1 MTPPQPATCIALGS
15 KPRIA
20 LFGGSFDPPHRGHL
34 AIARAAADTFS
45 LTQVLFTPTARQPLK
60 PTGAHAPYPDR
71 LAMVTLACA
80 EANAHLQAP
89 RFTASTLDAPRPD
102 GRPNYTV
109 DTLTTLQ
116 QQNPEAEL
124 FAIAGADSFLDL
136 PRWHQRPSA
145 LPPRPVDRRQPP
157 PLPPQ
162 RTHHPQPHPSP
173 TRPHPPPRDGPQS
186 NLGHSPPLP
195 PRGQRPL
202 HERASLIRRYL
213 HRRAQSLSLTQ
224 TAKPSTGHGLTTER
238 SIRVPASPNSETPS
252 PQAAFAPEPSSPPPG
267 SAPAAPPPHPNTLAP
282 STPPD
287 RNPPEPQTPPAIYPC

>member
-136 PRWHQRPSA
+136 PRWHQAPQLFHLAQWIVVSRPHFPLNA
-145 LPPRPVDRRQPP
+145 LTTLNLTPAQRA
-157 PLPPQ
+157 
-162 RTHHPQPHPSP
+162 RTHLLETVHNPIS
-173 TRPHPPPRDGPQS
+173 
-186 NLGHSPPLP
+186 
-195 PRGQRPL
+195 
-202 HERASLIRRYL
+202 A
-213 HRRAQSLSLTQ
+213 
-224 TAKPSTGHGLTTER
+224 TALR
-238 SIRVPASPNSETPS
+238 SRLAGSDLCTNEL
-252 PQAAFAPEPSSPPPG
+252 PSSV
-267 SAPAAPPPHPNTLAP
+267 ATYIAEHNLY
-282 STPPD
+282 
-287 RNPPEPQTPPAIYPC
+287 R